1 MRPLSHHLSNFTKRL
16 SLHPVLVVPFV
27 LQISLA
33 VGLTGWLSVRNGQ
46 QAVNDVAS
54 QLRSEITARIEQY
67 LETYVTTPHQIN
79 RVNADAIRLNE
90 LNLQDFDQ
98 LERHFINQIQIFESV
113 RAIYVGTE
121 KDGSHIGAERGD
133 DGTLQIK
140 VSGEATGHEVRF
152 YAVDQNLKR
161 TKLLKAKANF
171 NARLR
176 PWYKTAVQKRK
187 ANWGEIYKLF
197 AAPNYVLNASL
208 PIFDDRK
215 NLIGVAA
222 VDFSLERISNFLKSM
237 KIGRSGE
244 TFIIERQTGLL
255 VANSANQQPYQ
266 VENPTAPKI
275 MQKSNRVKAIDSSD
289 PWTGRTTQYLLQR
302 FGSLNQI
309 VDRQQLD
316 FDVNGQRQFL
326 QVAPLKTEQGLDW
339 LIVVVV
345 PESDFMD
352 QIQANTRNTIL
363 LCIGAFGLAT
373 LFGIFTAR
381 WITEPILR
389 LGRAASAIAS
399 GDLDQTVSIHS
410 TNELNQLGQSFNQ
423 MAAQLRESFSKLERT
438 NEELEDRVAQRTTEL
453 GVKNAQL
460 KQAKETADAANLAKS
475 QFLSNM
481 SHELRTPL
489 NVILGFTQLLS
500 RHRST
505 GEGALS
511 PRQEAYLETM
521 NRSGEDLLALINDV
535 LEMSKI
541 EAGRIKLNESD
552 LDLYSLLDRSQQMF
566 QLKAQL
572 KGLRLI
578 LDRSNTVPQY
588 IHTDESKLRQ
598 VLLNLIGN
606 AIKFTQSGSVILRVR
621 AIEEKYPDLRL
632 VFDVEDTGPGI
643 SPTDVELLFKP
654 FVQTEAGLKSQQ
666 GTGLGLPIS
675 QKFVQMMGG
684 EITVKSEFGKGAT
697 FTFEIRTRAIE
708 PHTLPVQAPPR
719 EVIGLA
725 PGQRI
730 YRILVVEDKA
740 ENRQLLLELLT
751 PIGFEVRSVNQG
763 QAAIDLL
770 KSWMPDLI
778 WMDMRMP
785 VLDGYETTRRIK
797 ASHDRAPIIIALTGS
812 AFEEDRVTALTAG
825 CDDFVRKPVHADVIF
840 EKMAEHLGVRY
851 CYVEESVS
859 PAESVSQAS
868 NQSASQNGS
877 LSNSGLTASDFRGM
891 SIDWINQLH
900 DAAMRVN
907 ATQVFHLIEQ
917 ISESNS
923 SLAKTLSALVDSYCF
938 EEIVAAIPDQAVNVQ
953 NCP

>member
-1 MRPLSHHLSNFTKRL
+1 MRPLSDQLSNFTKRL

-79 RVNADAIRLNE
+79 RVNADAIRLNQ
-90 LNLQDFDQ
+90 LDLQNFPQ
-98 LERHFINQIQIFESV
+98 LERHFLHQIQIFESV

-121 KDGSHIGAERGD
+121 QDGSHIGAERGD
-133 DGTLQIK
+133 DGTLQVK
-140 VSGEATGHEVRF
+140 VSGDATGHEVRF
-152 YAVDQNLKR
+152 YAVDQNLNR
-161 TKLLKAKANF
+161 TKLLKAKPNF
-171 NARLR
+171 NARIR
-176 PWYKTAVQKRK
+176 PWYKSAQQKGK

-208 PIFDDRK
+208 PIFDDRN

-222 VDFSLERISNFLKSM
+222 VDFSLERISKFLNSM

-255 VANSANQQPYQ
+255 VANSANQQPYK
-266 VENPTAPKI
+266 VENPTAPKT
-275 MQKSNRVKAIDSSD
+275 MQRSNRVKAIDSSD

-345 PESDFMD
+345 PEADFMD
-352 QIQANTRNTIL
+352 QIQANTRTTIL
-363 LCIGAFGLAT
+363 LCIGAFGVAT
-373 LFGIFTAR
+373 LFGIITAR
-381 WITEPILR
+381 WITKPILR

-423 MAAQLRESFSKLERT
+423 MAAQLRESFSELERT
-438 NEELEDRVAQRTTEL
+438 NEALEDRVAQRTTEL
-453 GVKNAQL
+453 GVKNTQL
-460 KQAKETADAANLAKS
+460 KQAKEAADAANLAKS

-489 NVILGFTQLLS
+489 NVILGFTQLIS
-500 RHRST
+500 RHQLISSNVET
-505 GEGALS
+505 GLS
-511 PRQEAYLETM
+511 SRQQQYLDTI
-521 NRSGEDLLALINDV
+521 NRSGEDLLTLINDV

-541 EAGRIKLNESD
+541 EAGRIALNESTVN
-552 LDLYSLLDRSQQMF
+552 LFSLLDRSQQMF

-572 KGLRLI
+572 KGLRLM
-578 LDRSNTVPQY
+578 LERSNTVPRH
-588 IHTDESKLRQ
+588 IHADESKLRQ

-606 AIKFTQSGSVILRVR
+606 AVKFTQSGSVILRVHVN
-621 AIEEKYPDLRL
+621 EERHTDLRL
-632 VFDVEDTGPGI
+632 MFSVEDTGPGI
-643 SPTDVELLFKP
+643 SLSDLELLFQP
-654 FVQTEAGLKSQQ
+654 FVQTEAGLQSQQ

-684 EITVKSEFGKGAT
+684 ELTVKSEFGKGSI
-697 FTFEIRTRAIE
+697 FTFDIQTRAVE
-708 PHTLPVQAPPR
+708 PETVPVQTPSR
-719 EVIGLA
+719 EVIGLE
-725 PGQRI
+725 PGQRT
-730 YRILVVEDKA
+730 YRILVAEDKA
-740 ENRQLLLELLT
+740 ENRQFLLELLT
-751 PIGFEVRSVNQG
+751 PIGFDVRSTNDG

-770 KSWMPDLI
+770 KHWMPDLI

-785 VLDGYETTRRIK
+785 VLNGYEATRQIK
-797 ASHDRAPIIIALTGS
+797 ASYHSAPIIIALTGS
-812 AFEEDRVTALTAG
+812 AFEEDRVTALSAG
-825 CDDFVRKPVHADVIF
+825 CDDFVRKPVRAEVIF
-840 EKMAEHLGVRY
+840 EKMAEHLGIRY
-851 CYVEESVS
+851 CYAAEPIKQAETNFTPVE
-859 PAESVSQAS
+859 S
-868 NQSASQNGS
+868 NLEQTAADLIMSE
-877 LSNSGLTASDFRGM
+877 LSGM
-891 SIDWINQLH
+891 SIDWISELH
-900 DAAMRVN
+900 EAAMRVN
-907 ATQVFHLIEQ
+907 AKQVLDLIQQ
-917 ISESNS
+917 IPDSQA
-923 SLAKTLSALVDSYCF
+923 SLAKSLRNLVNNYCF
-938 EEIVAAIPDQAVNVQ
+938 EEIVSATQSYQTVTF
-953 NCP
+953 